1 VVSLF
6 QFSFPDGRAVIS
18 EYCHALGEALEDI
31 APLWRESAHHL
42 SCQRLVQQPHGDM
55 PRWQD
60 AVLAL
65 PDLTARVDADQ
76 ACVTVAQCATGP
88 VDSSPEEIAIQLR
101 KLMPWRKGP
110 FDFFGVHIDTE
121 WRSDWKWQRIVPH
134 ISDLQGRTVLDVG
147 CGSGYHCWRMAAAGA
162 RAVLGIDPTLL
173 YLFQYLAVRRYAAD
187 LPVWFAP
194 VRMEEMPVGASCF
207 DTVFSMGVLYHR
219 RSPLDHLIE
228 LFSALKPGG
237 ELILE
242 TLVVDGDIQTVLVP
256 EDRYAS
262 MRNVYFLPSVAM
274 LERWLIRCG
283 FIDVRTVD
291 VSLTTTDEQRATDWM
306 TFQSL
311 SDFLCD
317 HHPGRTIEGYPAPCR
332 AALVARRPL
341 R

>member
-1 VVSLF
+1 MIDQYNVALN
-6 QFSFPDGRAVIS
+6 RAL
-18 EYCHALGEALEDI
+18 ADI
-31 APLWRESAHHL
+31 APSWQESVSQL
-42 SCQRLVQQPHGDM
+42 SRLRLIAQPHGDM
-55 PRWQD
+55 PRWLA
-60 AVLAL
+60 AVEAL
-65 PDLTARVDADQ
+65 PEIAAPVKAAQACITVDPDVSLDSGRSDALTA
-76 ACVTVAQCATGP
+76 
-88 VDSSPEEIAIQLR
+88 SLR
-101 KLMPWRKGP
+101 QLMPWRKGP
-110 FDFFGVHIDTE
+110 FDFFGVHVDTE

-134 ISDLQGRTVLDVG
+134 ISDLRGRTVLDVG

-173 YLFQYLAVRRYAAD
+173 YLFQYLAVRRYAGD

-194 VRMEEMPVGASCF
+194 VRMEEMPVGAGCF

-237 ELILE
+237 ELVLE
-242 TLVVDGDIQTVLVP
+242 TLVVEGDVQTVLMP

-274 LERWLIRCG
+274 LERWLMRCG
-283 FIDVRTVD
+283 FTDVRAVD
-291 VSLTTTDEQRATDWM
+291 VSHTTVEEQRATEWM

-311 SDFLCD
+311 PDFLCAD
-317 HHPGRTIEGYPAPCR
+317 NPSLTIEGHPAPCR

-341 R
+341 H

>member
-1 VVSLF
+1 MIDQYNVALN
-6 QFSFPDGRAVIS
+6 RAL
-18 EYCHALGEALEDI
+18 ADI
-31 APLWRESAHHL
+31 APSWQESVSQL
-42 SCQRLVQQPHGDM
+42 SRLRLIAQPHGDM
-55 PRWQD
+55 PRWLA
-60 AVLAL
+60 AVEAL
-65 PDLTARVDADQ
+65 PEVAATVKAAQACITVDPDVSLDSGRSDALTA
-76 ACVTVAQCATGP
+76 
-88 VDSSPEEIAIQLR
+88 SLR
-101 KLMPWRKGP
+101 QLMPWRKGP
-110 FDFFGVHIDTE
+110 FDFFGVHVDTE

-134 ISDLQGRTVLDVG
+134 ISDLRDRTVLDVG

-173 YLFQYLAVRRYAAD
+173 YLFQYLAVRRYAGD

-194 VRMEEMPVGASCF
+194 VRMEEMPVGAGCF

-237 ELILE
+237 ELVLE
-242 TLVVDGDIQTVLVP
+242 TLVVEGDVQTVLMP

-274 LERWLIRCG
+274 LERWLMRCG
-283 FIDVRTVD
+283 FTDVRAVD
-291 VSLTTTDEQRATDWM
+291 VSHTTVEEQRATEWM

-311 SDFLCD
+311 PDFLCAD
-317 HHPGRTIEGYPAPCR
+317 NPSLTIEGHPAPCR

-341 R
+341 H

>member
-1 VVSLF
+1 M
-6 QFSFPDGRAVIS
+6 IS
-18 EYCHALGEALEDI
+18 EYCDALNQALSEI
-31 APLWRESAHHL
+31 APTWAQTVDDL
-42 SCQRLVQQPHGDM
+42 SRQRLIQQPHGDM

-60 AVLAL
+60 AVQAL
-65 PDLTARVDADQ
+65 PDVAATVEAGQ
-76 ACVTVAQCATGP
+76 GCVTLKQTDPQELTNRA
-88 VDSSPEEIAIQLR
+88 DLIASLQQ
-101 KLMPWRKGP
+101 LMPWRKGP

-121 WRSDWKWQRIVPH
+121 WRSDWKWQRIATH
-134 ISDLQGRTVLDVG
+134 LGDLTGRTILDVG
-147 CGSGYHCWRMAAAGA
+147 CGSAYHCWRMAAAGA
-162 RAVLGIDPTLL
+162 RAVIGIDPTLL
-173 YLFQYLAVRRYAAD
+173 YLFQYLAVRRYAVD

-194 VRMEEMPVGASCF
+194 VRMEEMPVGAGCF

-219 RSPLDHLIE
+219 RSPLDHLLE

-237 ELILE
+237 ELVLE
-242 TLVVDGDIQTVLVP
+242 TLVIDGNVQTVLMP

-283 FIDVRTVD
+283 FTDVRTVD
-291 VSLTTTDEQRATDWM
+291 VSVTTTDEQRATDWM

-317 HHPGRTIEGYPAPCR
+317 HNPSLTVEGYPAPCR
-332 AALVARRPL
+332 AALIARRPL